1 MIFSVRLQPF
11 TRPLVVALRVE
22 PRMLAKR
29 AVFYASNPLAIA
41 PIDRTSTTATSIAA
55 PELRPRRN
63 PSSETRSNA

>member
-11 TRPLVVALRVE
+11 TRPLVVAQRVE

-41 PIDRTSTTATSIAA
+41 PIDRTS
-55 PELRPRRN
+55 
-63 PSSETRSNA
+63 